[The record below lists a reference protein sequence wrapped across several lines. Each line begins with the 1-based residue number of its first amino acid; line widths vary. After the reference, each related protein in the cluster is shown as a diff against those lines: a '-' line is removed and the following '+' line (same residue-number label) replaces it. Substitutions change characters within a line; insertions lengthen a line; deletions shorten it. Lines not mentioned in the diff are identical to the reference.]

1 MFNIKAEVSAEQ
13 LTALSNL
20 GIQVIIQPT
29 KTVEEPKVNVKPRY
43 CLLKN
48 GKYNFGKVRPGTR
61 SYIARNGDSSFV
73 GTFDV
78 GDGVQYLNVTADNN
92 GVPTGKYGHLFSN
105 KG

>member
-29 KTVEEPKVNVKPRY
+29 KAVEQPKINVKPRY
-43 CLLKN
+43 CVLKN

-61 SYIARNGDSSFV
+61 PYIARHGNKSFV

-78 GDGVQYLNVTADNN
+78 GNEVQYLNVTADDD
-92 GVPTGKYGHLFSN
+92 GVPTGKYGYLFSN